1 MSVDQYHRNDVF
13 GTVRDLPLNYVER
26 EIVDDRLLDMLD
38 RDKHTVIYGSS
49 KQGKTCLR
57 KHCIPEED
65 RIEVHCS
72 NKWDLEQLMGAIL
85 KKAGYKIER
94 SETKTITGRFKI
106 IAKLKSGFLDA
117 GSEAEVEKSKEKVR
131 EKLELDPSDVNDVI
145 RALNNIDFDK
155 YIILEDF
162 HYMSEETQEDFSVAL
177 KAIHENS
184 DLVFIIV
191 GVWLE
196 ENRLISLNGDLRDRV
211 NSVNADKWKNE
222 KLIEV
227 IESGERCLNVEF
239 DSDFKQQ
246 LADNCHESVSIVQ
259 KSCQKV
265 LEKENIEHTQ
275 NNKKTVAE
283 DIDVVTI
290 IREVVH
296 KNSARYERFLRD
308 FAEGFQDTQY
318 DMYMWLLYPVIKS
331 DPEELEQGI
340 HYSDIRETIENK
352 HPEGTDLNPGNL
364 TQSITSVSSLQAKIG
379 IKPFILDYDSN
390 NRRLSSVDKGFL
402 TWIAT
407 QNDEK
412 LFDDAGLSKYL

>member
-26 EIVDDRLLDMLD
+26 KIVDDRLLDMLD

-106 IAKLKSGFLDA
+106 IAKLKSGFLGGGGEA
-117 GSEAEVEKSKEKVR
+117 GVEKSEQKVR

-145 RALNNIDFDK
+145 RALDNINFDK

-211 NSVNADKWKNE
+211 NSVNADKWEDKN
-222 KLIEV
+222 LIEV
-227 IESGERCLNVEF
+227 VERGEEHLNIEF
-239 DSDFKQQ
+239 DTDFKRK
-246 LADNCHESVSIVQ
+246 LAENCHESVSIVQ
-259 KSCQKV
+259 KTCQKA
-265 LEKENIEHTQ
+265 LEKEEIETTQ
-275 NNKKTVAE
+275 KDKKVVA
-283 DIDVVTI
+283 DDTDVIEI
-290 IREVVH
+290 ITEVVD

-308 FAEGFQDTQY
+308 FAGGFQETQY

-331 DPEELEQGI
+331 TPEELERGV
-340 HYSDIRETIENK
+340 HYSDIREMIESE

-364 TQSITSVSSLQAKIG
+364 TQSITSVSSLQANIG

-407 QNDEK
+407 QDENK
-412 LFDDAGLSKYL
+412 LLDDAGLNEHL

>member
-1 MSVDQYHRNDVF
+1 MSSEQYHRNDIF
-13 GTVRDLPLNYVER
+13 GTVRDLPENYVER
-26 EIVDDRLLDMLD
+26 ELVDDKLLDMLE

-65 RIEVHCS
+65 RTEVHCS

-94 SETKTITGRFKI
+94 SETKTITGRYKI
-106 IAKLKSGFLDA
+106 IAKLKSGFFS
-117 GSEAEVEKSKEKVR
+117 GGGEAEVERSKEKVR
-131 EKLELDPSDVNDVI
+131 ESLELDPSDVNDVI

-162 HYMSEETQEDFSVAL
+162 HYMSEETQEDFAVAL

-211 NSVNADKWKNE
+211 NSVNADKWKQE

-227 IESGERCLNVEF
+227 IERGEEYLNIEF
-239 DSDFKQQ
+239 DGDFKKEIT
-246 LADNCHESVSIVQ
+246 DNCHESVSIVQ
-259 KSCQKV
+259 KTCQTVCEEEGIKQ
-265 LEKENIEHTQ
+265 TQ
-275 NNKKTVAE
+275 EELQTIAE
-283 DIDVVTI
+283 DIKAIEVV
-290 IREVVH
+290 REVVDE
-296 KNSARYERFLRD
+296 NSARYERFLRD
-308 FAEGFQDTQY
+308 FAEGFQQTEY
-318 DMYMWLLYPVIKS
+318 DMYMWLLYPIIKS
-331 DPEELEQGI
+331 DPKEVERGV
-340 HYSDIRETIENK
+340 HYSDIREMIEDK
-352 HPEGTDLNPGNL
+352 HPEGTNLNPGNL

-402 TWIAT
+402 TWIST
-407 QNDEK
+407 QDESK
-412 LFDDAGLSKYL
+412 LLDDTGLSEYL

>member
-1 MSVDQYHRNDVF
+1 MSSEQHHRNDIF
-13 GTVRDLPLNYVER
+13 GTVRDLPQNYVER
-26 EIVDDRLLDMLD
+26 ELVDDKLQDMLE

-94 SETKTITGRFKI
+94 SETKTMTGRYKI
-106 IAKLKSGFLDA
+106 IAKLKSGFFS
-117 GSEAEVEKSKEKVR
+117 GGGEAEVEKSKEKVR
-131 EKLELDPSDVNDVI
+131 ESLELDPSDVNDVI
-145 RALNNIDFDK
+145 RALDNIDFDK

-162 HYMSEETQEDFSVAL
+162 HYMSEETQEDFAVAL

-211 NSVNADKWKNE
+211 NSVNADRWKQE

-227 IESGERCLNVEF
+227 IERGEEHLNIEF
-239 DSDFKQQ
+239 DSVFKEE
-246 LADNCHESVSIVQ
+246 LTDNCHESVSIVQ
-259 KSCQKV
+259 KTCQTV
-265 LEKENIEHTQ
+265 CKEEGINQTQ
-275 NNKKTVAE
+275 EELRTIAE
-283 DIDVVTI
+283 DIKAIEVV
-290 IREVVH
+290 REVVDE
-296 KNSARYERFLRD
+296 NSARYERFLRD
-308 FAEGFQDTQY
+308 FAEGFQQTEY
-318 DMYMWLLYPVIKS
+318 DMYMWLLYPIIKS
-331 DPEELEQGI
+331 DPKEVERGV
-340 HYSDIRETIENK
+340 HYSDIREMIEDK

-402 TWIAT
+402 TWIST
-407 QNDEK
+407 QDESK
-412 LFDDAGLSKYL
+412 LLDDAGLSEYL

>member
-1 MSVDQYHRNDVF
+1 MLERN
-13 GTVRDLPLNYVER
+13 
-26 EIVDDRLLDMLD
+26 
-38 RDKHTVIYGSS
+38 KHTVIYGSS

-57 KHCIPEED
+57 KHCIPEEN
-65 RIEVHCS
+65 RIEIHCS

-94 SETKTITGRFKI
+94 SETKTMTGRHKI
-106 IAKLKSGFLDA
+106 IAKLKTGFF
-117 GSEAEVEKSKEKVR
+117 GGGGETEIEKSTEKVR
-131 EKLELDPSDVNDVI
+131 EELELDPSDVNDVI

-162 HYMSEETQEDFSVAL
+162 HYMSEETQEDFAVAL

-184 DLVFIIV
+184 DLVFIVV

-211 NSVNADKWKNE
+211 NSVNADKWKQE

-227 IESGERCLNVEF
+227 IEKGEKHLNIEF
-239 DSDFKQQ
+239 DEDFKQD
-246 LADNCHESVSIVQ
+246 LTNNCHESVSIVQ
-259 KSCQKV
+259 KTCQTVCK
-265 LEKENIEHTQ
+265 KENIERKQEETEMI
-275 NNKKTVAE
+275 AE
-283 DIDVVTI
+283 DIQAIEIV
-290 IREVVH
+290 REVVD

-308 FAEGFQDTQY
+308 FAEGFQQTQY
-318 DMYMWLLYPVIKS
+318 DMYMWLLHPIIMS
-331 DPEELEQGI
+331 DPKEVEQGI
-340 HYSDIRETIENK
+340 QYSDIREMIESE

-402 TWIAT
+402 TWIST
-407 QNDEK
+407 QDEDK
-412 LFDDAGLSKYL
+412 LLDDAGLNEYL